1 MNITLNKSSSEIQYL
16 CSKDKRLAQV
26 IDMVGEI
33 SYTTHDDGFTF
44 LVHEIIEQMLS
55 IKAGNKIYGRL
66 LDLCSG
72 CITPELI
79 CSLSDE
85 QIKSIGT
92 SNSKVKYLKSISWAV
107 IHKDIILSELVN
119 DSDEVAYK
127 KLTSL
132 QGVGNWTANMYLL
145 FVLNR
150 QDILP
155 YDDAAFL
162 QSYCWMYNTKDKSKE
177 SIIKKC
183 KKWQPYS
190 SIASRYLYRA
200 LDTGLTKVP
209 FKLSNTGGMNH
220 E

>member
-1 MNITLNKSSSEIQYL
+1 MVITLNKTSPEIQYL
-16 CSKDKRLAQV
+16 CSKDKHIAKV

-33 SYTTHDDGFTF
+33 SYTTHNDGYAF

-66 LDLCSG
+66 LDLCG
-72 CITPELI
+72 GNITPVQI
-79 CSLSDE
+79 CSLTDE

-92 SNSKVKYLKSISWAV
+92 SNAKVKYIKSISSAV
-107 IHKDIILSELVN
+107 ISKSIVLSELDN
-119 DSDEVAYK
+119 DSDEVVYK

-132 QGVGNWTANMYLL
+132 QGVGNWTANMYLM

-162 QSYCWMYNTKDKSKE
+162 QSYCWLYNTKDKSKD

-183 KKWQPYS
+183 KKWKPFS

-209 FKLSNTGGMNH
+209 FKLSVTGGINY